1 MGYAYDAPD
10 TARVLA
16 AIIQSQVSERGKQW
30 IANQLDAW
38 QTKGT
43 LQTFNIAFT
52 AAPRFVGRDEITVSP
67 ADREALLPRSVDGF
81 TADRLFRTWW
91 LLQLPVADEAG
102 YLRAVENLFLAGE
115 MNELTALYGAL
126 PFLAFPEAW
135 KLRTAEGVRS
145 NIGSVLEA
153 IMVRNP
159 YPAQYLDEPA
169 WNQLVMK
176 AFFTDKPVHLIS
188 GLDQRANAE
197 LARILRDFSRERR
210 AAARP
215 VPPMLWRL
223 VGPFVN
229 EDNFE
234 DLERAWFSEVHAER
248 EAAALACHLSTYP
261 PARQLL
267 ESRPD
272 VAAEIRQGL
281 LTWDT
286 VAARVNGQ

>member
-1 MGYAYDAPD
+1 MGYAYEAPG
-10 TARVLA
+10 TSAVLA
-16 AIIQSQVSERGKQW
+16 DIIQQQISEKGRQW
-30 IANQLDAW
+30 IAAQLEAW
-38 QTKGT
+38 QSKGT

-52 AAPRFVGRDEITVSP
+52 AAPRFLGRDEISVPP
-67 ADREALLPRSVDGF
+67 AAREALLPRSADGY
-81 TADRLFRTWW
+81 TADRLFRVWW
-91 LLQLPVADEAG
+91 LLQLPVNDEAA
-102 YLRAVENLFLAGE
+102 YVQAIENLFNAGE

-159 YPAQYLDEPA
+159 YPAQYLEEPA

-176 AFFTDKPVHLIS
+176 AFFTDKPVHLIT
-188 GLDQRANAE
+188 GLDERANPE

-223 VGPFVN
+223 VGPFLN

-248 EAAALACHLSTYP
+248 EAAALACHSSAYP
-261 PARQLL
+261 PASKLL
-267 ESRPD
+267 ESRAGM
-272 VAAEIRQGL
+272 AAEIQQGL
-281 LTWDT
+281 LTWET

>member
-1 MGYAYDAPD
+1 MGYAYEAPG
-10 TARVLA
+10 TAAVLA
-16 AIIQSQVSERGKQW
+16 EIIQQQIPEKGKQW
-30 IANQLDAW
+30 IAGQLEAW

-52 AAPRFVGRDEITVSP
+52 AAPRFLGRDEISVPP
-67 ADREALLPRSVDGF
+67 AARAALLPRSVDGF

-91 LLQLPVADEAG
+91 LLQLPVTDEAA
-102 YLRAVENLFLAGE
+102 YVQAVENLFLAGE
-115 MNELTALYGAL
+115 MYELTALYGAL
-126 PFLAFPEAW
+126 PFLAFPQAW
-135 KLRTAEGVRS
+135 KLRTAEGIRS

-188 GLDQRANAE
+188 GLDQRANPE

-223 VGPFVN
+223 VGPFIDK
-229 EDNFE
+229 DNFE

-248 EAAALACHLSTYP
+248 EAAALACHLSTYA

-267 ESRPD
+267 ETRAD
-272 VAAEIRQGL
+272 MAAEIQQQQ

-286 VAARVNGQ
+286 VAARVNGL

>member
-1 MGYAYDAPD
+1 MGYAYDATG
-10 TARVLA
+10 TAAVLA
-16 AIIQSQVSERGKQW
+16 DIIQQQIPEKGLQW
-30 IANQLDAW
+30 MAGQLDTW
-38 QTKGT
+38 QQKGT

-52 AAPRFVGRDEITVSP
+52 AAPRFVGRDVITVPP
-67 ADREALLPRSVDGF
+67 AAREALLPRSVDGY
-81 TADRLFRTWW
+81 TADRLFRVWW
-91 LLQLPVADEAG
+91 LLQLPVTVEAA
-102 YLRAVENLFLAGE
+102 YVQAIENLFLAGE

-159 YPAQYLDEPA
+159 YPAGYLDEPA

-176 AFFTDKPVHLIS
+176 AFFTDKPVHLILQ
-188 GLDQRANAE
+188 LDERANPE

-215 VPPMLWRL
+215 VPPLLWRL
-223 VGPFVN
+223 VGPYLN
-229 EDNFE
+229 DDNFE

-248 EAAALACHLSTYP
+248 EAAALACHSSSYA
-261 PARQLL
+261 PARKLL
-267 ESRPD
+267 ETRAD
-272 VAAEIRQGL
+272 VAAEIQQGR

-286 VAARVNGQ
+286 VAARVNG